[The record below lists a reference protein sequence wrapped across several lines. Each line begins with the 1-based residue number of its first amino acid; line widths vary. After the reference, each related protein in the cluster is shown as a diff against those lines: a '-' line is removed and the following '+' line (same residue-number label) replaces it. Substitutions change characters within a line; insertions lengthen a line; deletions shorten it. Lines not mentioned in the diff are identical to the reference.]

1 MSKPGF
7 GIKPL
12 TVTRI
17 PSSML
22 VLSVQ
27 VRLGGNVKGY
37 TESFRCAAL
46 RAADGSERGWCPPE
60 TRLSESL
67 ADLWGQVHAHARR
80 RRLSFLWTHDLS
92 KTSRT
97 TDMLH
102 HLPELGWTLA
112 AFSLNVGAPWMVW
125 RRGTHT
131 LKVVDLMSIWPTSID
146 QIGKHFGMAQKPAP
160 ADDAPYLAWAG
171 RARGDLA
178 ILSAAVDVYT
188 DWVRTDNLGSLA
200 VTGNGQAWSA
210 FRRRFMPYGILC
222 HQDQELLAMER
233 RAMWT
238 GRCEA
243 FWHGALLRQVVDEWD
258 FSKAHINIAQTHD
271 MPTFP
276 HAPIDPDRPLADYL
290 ADDRYH
296 VLAEVE
302 VSTDV
307 PCVPTVSGTHIVWPT
322 GVFTTTLWTP
332 ELRIALHECLSV
344 RVVRGWLY
352 RRAPALRGW
361 ADWCLAQLEA
371 DDAVV
376 PAWRK
381 DIIKRWGNALVGRFA
396 MRYPQ
401 WELVGRSPVSDV
413 FCTPCVNV
421 QTDDEFLLMQVG
433 HDMWQQVGTVAPN
446 NSAPMVTGYVMSAMR
461 AKLWHVMKPLDGGA
475 LLYVDTDSLLVT
487 DRWRTA
493 MQALSRTEAGQGL
506 RLKRSWDGM
515 AIYGPRQLV
524 TGDSVRVAGLPKTA
538 RRTARHEFEGEIV
551 ESLTA
556 AMAGRAADHVRIV
569 PRQWSVVG
577 TDTRREGPA
586 IGWTA
591 PFHVDQREVVK

>member
-12 TVTRI
+12 TTTRI
-17 PSSML
+17 PSSMM
-22 VLSVQ
+22 VLAVET
-27 VRLGGNVKGY
+27 RLGGNRSGY

-46 RAADGSERGWCPPE
+46 RFADHSERGWCPPD
-60 TRLSESL
+60 TRISEAL
-67 ADLWGQVHAHARR
+67 TDLWGNVHAHAKR
-80 RRLSFLWTHDLS
+80 RRLTFLWVHDLS

-102 HLPELGWTLA
+102 HLPDLGWTLA

-125 RRGTHT
+125 RRNRST
-131 LKVVDLMSIWPTSID
+131 LKVVDLMSIWPTSLD
-146 QIGKHFGMAQKPAP
+146 QIGKHWGLSQRPAP
-160 ADDAPYLAWAG
+160 DDDAPYLAWAA
-171 RARGDLA
+171 RARSDLA
-178 ILSAAVDVYT
+178 ILSVAVDSYV
-188 DWVRTDNLGSLA
+188 DWVRTDNLGPLA

-222 HQDQELLAMER
+222 HQETELLAMER

-258 FSKAHINIAQTHD
+258 FSRAHITLCQTED

-276 HAPIDPDRPLADYL
+276 HGPIDPARPLADYL

-302 VSTDV
+302 IDTDV
-307 PCVPTVSGTHIVWPT
+307 PCAPTLVGAHIVWPT
-322 GVFTTTLWTP
+322 GVFITTLWAP
-332 ELRIALHECLSV
+332 ELRIALGACRSV
-344 RVVRGWLY
+344 RVLRGWLY

-361 ADWCLAQLEA
+361 ADWCTSQLDA
-371 DDAVV
+371 TDDVV

-381 DIIKRWGNALVGRFA
+381 DVIKRWGNALVGRFA

-433 HDMWQQVGTVAPN
+433 FDMWQQVGTVAPN

-461 AKLWHVMKPLDGGA
+461 AKLWQVMQDLPEKA

-487 DRWRTA
+487 DFWRRT
-493 MQALSRTEAGQGL
+493 MQKLCRTEPFQGL

-524 TGDSVRVAGLPKTA
+524 TGDSVRVAGLPKIA
-538 RRTARHEFEGEIV
+538 RRTGRHEFEGEV
-551 ESLTA
+551 TESLQA
-556 AMAGRAADHVRIV
+556 AMGARAADHVRIV
-569 PRQWSVVG
+569 PRQWKVVG
-577 TDTRREGPA
+577 TDTRRTGPA

-591 PFHVDQREVVK
+591 PFRVDAREVAK